1 MTVVANA
8 ISEELSST
16 TSTSWQTKV
25 EASGLVPEG
34 WYNIWTC
41 MELSG
46 SKAGTAAQMQVL
58 LDGVAVNERT
68 YRPSVANDPLI
79 ISPLGRVQLTEGS
92 HSVSIQ
98 YRTSNASATAY
109 IRRARIMVMKD

>member
-1 MTVVANA
+1 MTVVANNT
-8 ISEELSST
+8 SEGLSST

-25 EASGLVPEG
+25 EASGAITDG

-46 SKAGTAAQMQVL
+46 SVAGTAVQMQIL
-58 LDGVAVNERT
+58 LDGAVVNEQT
-68 YRPSVANDPLI
+68 YRPAVANDPLI
-79 ISPLGRVQLTEGS
+79 ISPFGRVHLTEGS
-92 HSVSIQ
+92 HSIVLQ
-98 YRTSNASATAY
+98 YRTSNANATAY

>member
-46 SKAGTAAQMQVL
+46 SKAGTAV
-58 LDGVAVNERT
+58 
-68 YRPSVANDPLI
+68 
-79 ISPLGRVQLTEGS
+79 
-92 HSVSIQ
+92 
-98 YRTSNASATAY
+98 
-109 IRRARIMVMKD
+109 